1 MNITTNAN
9 SYKVKRHNYGVT
21 LPTGERTFF
30 CAIDPEADADA
41 AKIAEDLAG
50 GSFSVIYDDGTI
62 AETIAGFTKL
72 RQYSLVV
79 TGDVKEIA
87 ITLQEPGLQEQID
100 LLTTVLNEVLFSVLP
115 GLEGE

>member
-1 MNITTNAN
+1 MLIKTKSN
-9 SYKVKRHNYGVT
+9 SYSLKRHNYGAT

-50 GSFSVIYDDGTI
+50 GSLSVTYDDGTV
-62 AETIAGFTKL
+62 AETISGFTKL

-87 ITLQEPGLQEQID
+87 ITLQEPGLQEQIG
-100 LLTTVLNEVLFSVLP
+100 LLTTALNEVLFSVLP
-115 GLEGE
+115 GLES